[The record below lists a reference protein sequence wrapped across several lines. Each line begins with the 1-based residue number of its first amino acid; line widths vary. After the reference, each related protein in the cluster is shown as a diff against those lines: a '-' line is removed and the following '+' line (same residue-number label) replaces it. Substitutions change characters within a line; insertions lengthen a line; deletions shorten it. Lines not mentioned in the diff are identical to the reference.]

1 MTESNRERLV
11 TVPVVTGRRAP
22 VGIDGAI
29 AVGAG
34 SIFHPARKV
43 GEIIEVLCKCAA
55 ASPRIG
61 RPPIRFF
68 KEVKPNCPSAIR
80 PRKA

>member
-1 MTESNRERLV
+1 MTESNRESLV
-11 TVPVVTGRRAP
+11 VASVVKDQRAP
-22 VGIDGAI
+22 AGIEGSI

-43 GEIIEVLCKCAA
+43 GERIEVLCKCAA
-55 ASPRIG
+55 SRQRVG

-68 KEVKPNCPSAIR
+68 KEVKPNCPNAIR
-80 PRKA
+80 SQNA